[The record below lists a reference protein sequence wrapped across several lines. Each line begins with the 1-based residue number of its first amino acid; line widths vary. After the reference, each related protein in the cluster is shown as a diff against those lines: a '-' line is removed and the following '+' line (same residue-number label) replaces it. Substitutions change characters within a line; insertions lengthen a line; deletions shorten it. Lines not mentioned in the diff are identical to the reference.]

1 MPSYTYGQIQTRIA
15 DELHRTDLTA
25 QIKLAI
31 VSAVEHYERERFWF
45 TESITTSVTTTI
57 GQNYIAMPSDMV
69 NIDKIQITVGT
80 SKYNLTR
87 IGYDEWADKA
97 STSTTSGQPT
107 EYSVYQDR
115 IYLFPTPG
123 SAYTVTLSY
132 VDRLTTLSG
141 SSDANGW
148 TNYAEELIRQRAK
161 ADILINQLRY
171 PPAIQ
176 EAGAFGARGEQFLS
190 GIEKGAYQNLR
201 MESDDRVGTGRVKVR
216 YL

>member
-1 MPSYTYGQIQTRIA
+1 VAEPA
-15 DELHRTDLTA
+15 LTDVFAPKYDIVGLRGGRVVPMGTIVARKRKDGSTGYTA
-25 QIKLAI
+25 QITAI
-31 VSAVEHYERERFWF
+31 S
-45 TESITTSVTTTI
+45 
-57 GQNYIAMPSDMV
+57 N
-69 NIDKIQITVGT
+69 VG
-80 SKYNLTR
+80 
-87 IGYDEWADKA
+87 A
-97 STSTTSGQPT
+97 
-107 EYSVYQDR
+107 
-115 IYLFPTPG
+115 
-123 SAYTVTLSY
+123 AYTVTLSY

-176 EAGAFGARGEQFLS
+176 EAAAFGARGDQFLS

-201 MESDDRVGTGRVKVR
+201 MESDDRVGTGRVRVR